1 MYNQHFY
8 CVIMAGGIGSRFWP
22 VSRESRPKQFLN
34 FTRTGESF
42 LRLAYERI
50 AEIIPKENIYVTS
63 LTRYRGLVMSDIP
76 DLDETNLLLEPY
88 NRNTAPCIAYST
100 YTLLKRDPKAVVVVI
115 PADHVIDDW
124 KQYQATIL
132 TGLRYASEQ
141 GGIITL
147 GIIPT
152 RPDSNFGYI
161 QVAGSMTPDTPV
173 KVKTF
178 TEKPDREL
186 AQVFMDTGEFL
197 WNAGI
202 FIARARTIVDELSRH
217 APEIAKLWKG
227 WEDKLT
233 TSDERDFIA
242 RIYTDMPRI
251 SIDYAVMEKSSEVMT
266 IPATFGWADIGNWES
281 FYEYLAQHDANGNA
295 VKMRGKNLLKENR
308 GTLVYSRRK
317 DKLVAVS
324 GLENF
329 IVIDTDDVLMI
340 CPRDESKLKEFLSE
354 LAMPEYEEYR

>member
-1 MYNQHFY
+1 
-8 CVIMAGGIGSRFWP
+8 MAGGIGSRFWP

-34 FTRTGESF
+34 FSSDGRSF
-42 LRLAYERI
+42 LRLAYDRI
-50 AEIIPKENIYVTS
+50 VDIIPRENIFVTS

-100 YTLLKRDPKAVVVVI
+100 YTLLRRDPKAVVVVI

-124 KQYQATIL
+124 ELYRRTIL
-132 TGLRYASEQ
+132 TGMEYAS
-141 GGIITL
+141 GNPGIVTL
-147 GIIPT
+147 GVVPT

-161 QVAGSMTPDTPV
+161 QVAGAMEPLVPV

-186 AQVFMDTGEFL
+186 AKVFMDTGEFL

-202 FIARARTIVDELSRH
+202 FISRARTIIDEMELH
-217 APEIAKLWKG
+217 APEITRLWAG
-227 WEDKLT
+227 WEENLT
-233 TSDERDFIA
+233 TSSEREFID

-251 SIDYAVMEKSSEVMT
+251 SMDYAVMEKSSRVMT

-281 FYEYLAQHDANGNA
+281 FYDYLAQHDANGNA
-295 VKMRGKNLLKENR
+295 VKMRGKNLLKDNR
-308 GTLVYSRRK
+308 GSLVYSRRK

-324 GLENF
+324 GLKDF

-340 CPRDESKLKEFLSE
+340 CPKDENKLKEFLSE